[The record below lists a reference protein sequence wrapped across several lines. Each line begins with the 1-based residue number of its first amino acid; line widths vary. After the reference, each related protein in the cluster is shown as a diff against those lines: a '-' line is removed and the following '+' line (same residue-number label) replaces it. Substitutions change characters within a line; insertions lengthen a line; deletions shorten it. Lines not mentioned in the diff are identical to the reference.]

1 MKCVIGGAQLR
12 VFGRAIHAI
21 ARISDEFWFDPVEK
35 GLALRSVNSSRSAYA
50 CVFFSSMFFQHY
62 CWTAGSQPC
71 QKEKQPSLPCKLI
84 IKSVLPVFRCVN
96 VLERNVE
103 KCSICTSPSEQH
115 ITFQLLCRHGVVK
128 TYNLTFQECDPLQA
142 VFAKHMCPN
151 ILKVHS
157 RLLADVMIHF
167 PSSQEEITL
176 SVTPVKVCFKSYT
189 EEDTDFSR
197 TMLTEIQLSPE
208 EFDYFQ
214 VGVDSEVTF
223 CLKELRGLLAF
234 AEAMSV
240 PVSVHLDRSG
250 RPIAF
255 SIEDLLLEASFILA
269 TLCEAEKEAEP
280 ACCPWPRDS
289 SRTGMDKSDQ
299 TSMDGASKAGTAT
312 SKKPQQKGNTPS
324 TDPAKPP
331 SALAKQE
338 VKNVPR
344 GTERDGPGRAGAA
357 TAQAAAGEAT
367 EAPYAKVREL
377 PMVPA
382 LEPHGCCWAE
392 HPHMHWGFQWD
403 QQSWKT
409 PAQLENPSTAGRLLG
424 GRWVSLGNAAG
435 REILRVAKA
444 SQIINAQILHHT
456 ILTCTNVAFSSSTPC
471 SSELSLTRRRPLVA
485 PSRAW

>member
-1 MKCVIGGAQLR
+1 AAMKCVIGGAQLR

-21 ARISDEFWFDPVEK
+21 ARISDEFWFDPLEK

-62 CWTAGSQPC
+62 CCTAVSQPC
-71 QKEKQPSLPCKLI
+71 QKEKQLSLPCKLI

-103 KCSICTSPSEQH
+103 KCSISSSPSEHH

-167 PSSQEEITL
+167 PTSQEEITL
-176 SVTPVKVCFKSYT
+176 SVTPMKVCFKSYT
-189 EEDTDFSR
+189 EEDADFSR

-234 AEAMSV
+234 SEATSV
-240 PVSVHLDRSG
+240 PVSIHFDRCG

-269 TLCEAEKEAEP
+269 TLCEAEKEAASPEP
-280 ACCPWPRDS
+280 ACCPRLWDS
-289 SRTGMDKSDQ
+289 N
-299 TSMDGASKAGTAT
+299 AAT
-312 SKKPQQKGNTPS
+312 VASKKPQQKGNTPS
-324 TDPAKPP
+324 MDPAKPP
-331 SALAKQE
+331 SALANQE
-338 VKNVPR
+338 EKNIPR
-344 GTERDGPGRAGAA
+344 SSERDVPGRAGAA
-357 TAQAAAGEAT
+357 MAQAAGGEAT
-367 EAPYAKVREL
+367 EAPYAKNSYLYKCCIFQFHSLFFGAVSYKEKAIGDTFQSLVTASDTEEEL
-377 PMVPA
+377 GA
-382 LEPHGCCWAE
+382 L
-392 HPHMHWGFQWD
+392 
-403 QQSWKT
+403 QSS
-409 PAQLENPSTAGRLLG
+409 P
-424 GRWVSLGNAAG
+424 V
-435 REILRVAKA
+435 
-444 SQIINAQILHHT
+444 
-456 ILTCTNVAFSSSTPC
+456 
-471 SSELSLTRRRPLVA
+471 
-485 PSRAW
+485 

>member
-1 MKCVIGGAQLR
+1 AAMKCVIGGAQLR

-21 ARISDEFWFDPVEK
+21 ARISDEFWFDPIER

-62 CWTAGSQPC
+62 CWTAVPHPC
-71 QKEKQPSLPCKLI
+71 QQEQQFSLPCKLI
-84 IKSVLPVFRCVN
+84 IKSVLPVFRCAN

-103 KCSICTSPSEQH
+103 KCSISTNPSDH
-115 ITFQLLCRHGVVK
+115 HVTFQLLCRHGVVK

-151 ILKVHS
+151 ILRVHS

-167 PSSQEEITL
+167 PTSQEEITL

-234 AEAMSV
+234 SEATSV
-240 PVSVHLDRSG
+240 PVSIHFDRCG
-250 RPIAF
+250 KPIAF

-269 TLCEAEKEAEP
+269 TLCEAEKEAASPEP
-280 ACCPWPRDS
+280 ACCPQPRDS
-289 SRTGMDKSDQ
+289 
-299 TSMDGASKAGTAT
+299 KADTAA

-324 TDPAKPP
+324 TDSAKAP

-338 VKNVPR
+338 VKNTPR
-344 GTERDGPGRAGAA
+344 GTERDVPGRAGAA
-357 TAQAAAGEAT
+357 TAKAAAGEAT
-367 EAPYAKVREL
+367 EAPYEKNSYLYKYCIFQFHSLFFGAVSYKEKEAIGDTFQSLVTASDTEEEFG
-377 PMVPA
+377 A
-382 LEPHGCCWAE
+382 L
-392 HPHMHWGFQWD
+392 
-403 QQSWKT
+403 QSS
-409 PAQLENPSTAGRLLG
+409 P
-424 GRWVSLGNAAG
+424 V
-435 REILRVAKA
+435 
-444 SQIINAQILHHT
+444 
-456 ILTCTNVAFSSSTPC
+456 
-471 SSELSLTRRRPLVA
+471 
-485 PSRAW
+485 

>member
-1 MKCVIGGAQLR
+1 CMLQCFLSLA

-50 CVFFSSMFFQHY
+50 CVFFPSMFFQHY
-62 CWTAGSQPC
+62 CWTAVSQPC
-71 QKEKQPSLPCKLI
+71 QKEKQLSLPCKLI

-103 KCSICTSPSEQH
+103 KCSISTSPSEHH

-167 PSSQEEITL
+167 PTSQEEITL

-234 AEAMSV
+234 SEATSV
-240 PVSVHLDRSG
+240 PVSIHFDRCG
-250 RPIAF
+250 KPIAF

-269 TLCEAEKEAEP
+269 TLCEAEKEAASAEP
-280 ACCPWPRDS
+280 ACCPRPWDS
-289 SRTGMDKSDQ
+289 N
-299 TSMDGASKAGTAT
+299 AVTAA
-312 SKKPQQKGNTPS
+312 SKKPQQKGTTPS
-324 TDPAKPP
+324 MDPAKPP
-331 SALAKQE
+331 SALAKKQE
-338 VKNVPR
+338 LQNIPR
-344 GTERDGPGRAGAA
+344 GTERDVPGRAGAA
-357 TAQAAAGEAT
+357 TAEAAGGEAT

-377 PMVPA
+377 PTVPA
-382 LEPHGCCWAE
+382 VEPHSCYSYLYKYCI
-392 HPHMHWGFQWD
+392 FQFHSLFFGAVSYKEKEAIGD
-403 QQSWKT
+403 TFQS
-409 PAQLENPSTAGRLLG
+409 LVTASDTEEELG
-424 GRWVSLGNAAG
+424 AL
-435 REILRVAKA
+435 
-444 SQIINAQILHHT
+444 Q
-456 ILTCTNVAFSSSTPC
+456 SSP
-471 SSELSLTRRRPLVA
+471 V
-485 PSRAW
+485 

>member
-1 MKCVIGGAQLR
+1 CIVQCFLSLA

-21 ARISDEFWFDPVEK
+21 ARISDEFWFDPIEK

-62 CWTAGSQPC
+62 CCTAVSQPC
-71 QKEKQPSLPCKLI
+71 QKEKQLSLPCKLI

-103 KCSICTSPSEQH
+103 KCSISTSPSEHH

-151 ILKVHS
+151 VLKVHS

-167 PSSQEEITL
+167 PTSQEEITL
-176 SVTPVKVCFKSYT
+176 SVTPMKVCFKSYT

-223 CLKELRGLLAF
+223 CLKELRGLLALS
-234 AEAMSV
+234 EAASV
-240 PVSVHLDRSG
+240 PVSVHFDRCG

-269 TLCEAEKEAEP
+269 TLCEAEKEAASPEP
-280 ACCPWPRDS
+280 ACCPQP
-289 SRTGMDKSDQ
+289 
-299 TSMDGASKAGTAT
+299 
-312 SKKPQQKGNTPS
+312 
-324 TDPAKPP
+324 
-331 SALAKQE
+331 
-338 VKNVPR
+338 
-344 GTERDGPGRAGAA
+344 
-357 TAQAAAGEAT
+357 
-367 EAPYAKVREL
+367 
-377 PMVPA
+377 
-382 LEPHGCCWAE
+382 
-392 HPHMHWGFQWD
+392 WD
-403 QQSWKT
+403 
-409 PAQLENPSTAGRLLG
+409 R
-424 GRWVSLGNAAG
+424 
-435 REILRVAKA
+435 
-444 SQIINAQILHHT
+444 
-456 ILTCTNVAFSSSTPC
+456 
-471 SSELSLTRRRPLVA
+471 
-485 PSRAW
+485 